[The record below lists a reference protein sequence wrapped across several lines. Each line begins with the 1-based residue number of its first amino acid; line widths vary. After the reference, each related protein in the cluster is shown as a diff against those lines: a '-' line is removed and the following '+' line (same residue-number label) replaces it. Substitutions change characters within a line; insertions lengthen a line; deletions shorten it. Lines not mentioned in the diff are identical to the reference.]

1 MSSHSINLKVS
12 QAALKIRFLTPQTLL
27 PRGNKFNLSNVNI
40 RRKISNYRLPKIFH
54 RIQHKSEEKGILIFC
69 TIFLSRL
76 TPPNVNPRHKR
87 ISNHFVSVQ

>member
-54 RIQHKSEEKGILIFC
+54 RIRHRKVKRKVHSKVHRKVKRKVFS
-69 TIFLSRL
+69 FFALS
-76 TPPNVNPRHKR
+76 
-87 ISNHFVSVQ
+87 SYQD